1 MMLNFLSVATGL
13 ILVAVK
19 TTDFPINTASFGA
32 MRLNGVQEAS
42 SSNLDTRTKTVENV
56 RFSAVFFYLL
66 LSDFTGFSVR
76 CYRVDTRLIL
86 KNKSLPGT
94 TRGGIL
100 SYAAVFLASTMP
112 SARM

>member
-1 MMLNFLSVATGL
+1 M
-13 ILVAVK
+13 I
-19 TTDFPINTASFGA
+19 
-32 MRLNGVQEAS
+32 GVQEAS
-42 SSNLDTRTKTVENV
+42 SSNLDTRTKTAENV
-56 RFSAVFFYLL
+56 MFSAVFLYLL
-66 LSDFTGFSVR
+66 FSVYTGLCVR

-86 KNKSLPGT
+86 KIIPSLGQ